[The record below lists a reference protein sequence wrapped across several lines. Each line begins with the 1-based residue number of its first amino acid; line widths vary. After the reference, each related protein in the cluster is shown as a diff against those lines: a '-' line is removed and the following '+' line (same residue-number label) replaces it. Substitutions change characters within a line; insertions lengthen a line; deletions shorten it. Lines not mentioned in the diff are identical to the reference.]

1 MEEDINEMNN
11 ARLLNIEQVLN
22 LLQIGRSALY
32 NLINRK
38 QLVAVKI
45 GKRTLFRPQDIKNYI
60 ENLNEYGESYYG

>member
-1 MEEDINEMNN
+1 MKEDISEMNN
-11 ARLLNIEQVLN
+11 LGLLSIEQMLG

-45 GKRTLFRPQDIKNYI
+45 GKRTLFRPQDVKNYI
-60 ENLNEYGESYYG
+60 ESLNEYGENYYG

>member
-1 MEEDINEMNN
+1 MKEDISEMNN
-11 ARLLNIEQVLN
+11 LGLLSIEQVLG

-45 GKRTLFRPQDIKNYI
+45 GKRTLFRPQDVKNYI
-60 ENLNEYGESYYG
+60 ESLNEYGENYYG

>member
-1 MEEDINEMNN
+1 MKEDISEMNN
-11 ARLLNIEQVLN
+11 LGLLSIEQVLG

-60 ENLNEYGESYYG
+60 ESLSEYGENYYG

>member
-1 MEEDINEMNN
+1 MKEDVSEMNN
-11 ARLLNIEQVLN
+11 LGLLSIEQVLG

-60 ENLNEYGESYYG
+60 ESLSEYGENYYG

>member
-1 MEEDINEMNN
+1 MREDISEMNN
-11 ARLLNIEQVLN
+11 LGLLSIEQVLG

-45 GKRTLFRPQDIKNYI
+45 GKRTLFRPQDVKNYI
-60 ENLNEYGESYYG
+60 ESLNEYGENYYG

>member
-1 MEEDINEMNN
+1 MKEDVSEMNN
-11 ARLLNIEQVLN
+11 LGLLSIEQVLG

-32 NLINRK
+32 NLINHK

-60 ENLNEYGESYYG
+60 ESLSEYGENYYG

>member
-1 MEEDINEMNN
+1 MKEDVIEMNN
-11 ARLLNIEQVLN
+11 LGLLSIEQVLG

-45 GKRTLFRPQDIKNYI
+45 GKRTLFRPQDVKNYI
-60 ENLNEYGESYYG
+60 ESLSEYGENYYG

>member
-1 MEEDINEMNN
+1 MKEYISEMNN
-11 ARLLNIEQVLN
+11 LGLLSIEQVLG

-45 GKRTLFRPQDIKNYI
+45 GKRTLFRPQDVKNYI
-60 ENLNEYGESYYG
+60 ESLNEYGENYYG

>member
-1 MEEDINEMNN
+1 MKEDVSEMNN
-11 ARLLNIEQVLN
+11 LGLLSIEQVLG

-45 GKRTLFRPQDIKNYI
+45 GKRTLFRPQDVKNYI
-60 ENLNEYGESYYG
+60 ESLSEYGENYYG